1 MKMRSLNR
9 KVIRMMHQGG
19 IAVDMQVLQLEPGN
33 QVRVLA
39 DRAIP
44 AAVQAALQ
52 VPGNQAVMHQLE
64 PGKQAVVQVAAI

>member
-1 MKMRSLNR
+1 
-9 KVIRMMHQGG
+9 
-19 IAVDMQVLQLEPGN
+19 MQVLQLEPGK

>member
-1 MKMRSLNR
+1 
-9 KVIRMMHQGG
+9 
-19 IAVDMQVLQLEPGN
+19 MQALQLEPGN

-52 VPGNQAVMHQLE
+52 VPG
-64 PGKQAVVQVAAI
+64 KQAVVQVAAI

>member
-9 KVIRMMHQGG
+9 KVIQMMHQGG

-33 QVRVLA
+33 QVQVLV

-52 VPGNQAVMHQLE
+52 VPGNQAVM
-64 PGKQAVVQVAAI
+64 QVATI